1 VITPTLGKGD
11 KVEKG
16 QKIGVVGHT
25 GLSTKDHLH
34 FELLKNAKAI
44 DPISY
49 LPQIK

>member
-1 VITPTLGKGD
+1 MNVNEGD
-11 KVEKG
+11 KVQKG
-16 QKIGVVGHT
+16 EVIGLVGHT

-44 DPISY
+44 DPINY